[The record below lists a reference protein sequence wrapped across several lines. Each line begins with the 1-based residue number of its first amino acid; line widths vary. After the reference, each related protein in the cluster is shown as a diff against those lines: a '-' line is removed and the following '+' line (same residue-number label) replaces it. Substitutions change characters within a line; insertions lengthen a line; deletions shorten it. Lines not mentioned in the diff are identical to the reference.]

1 MSNNNTT
8 YYYRRR
14 KNGKVIN
21 QFTLNDKTYSIRLT
35 AHAKQRL
42 FDRKLD
48 IYQVTG
54 SILSLGQQTIT
65 AYSGSNKDIF
75 IMDKENNFS
84 VVCNITHRTITIV
97 TVIDN
102 ADCWV
107 KSGTIAV
114 KLQ

>member
-14 KNGKVIN
+14 KNGKVID
-21 QFTLNDKTYSIRLT
+21 QFTLNGKTYSIRLT

-42 FDRKLD
+42 QDRNLD
-48 IYQVTG
+48 LFQVTG
-54 SILSLGQQTIT
+54 SILSLGQKTIT
-65 AYSGSNKDIF
+65 DYSGSNRDIF
-75 IMDKENNFS
+75 IMDKVNNFS
-84 VVCNITHRTITIV
+84 IVCNIENCTIMIV
-97 TVIDN
+97 TVIDS

-107 KSGTIAV
+107 KNGTIAV